1 MSRMLVKLLSALLV
15 VSFGFAAAPA
25 VEFAGGDQGG
35 RGKQAKAGG
44 KNPSGR
50 AAAPVFGSRDR
61 DIISGYYRTRR
72 SNLPPGLAK
81 RNGQLPPGL
90 ERQLQRNG
98 TLPPGLQKRIEVFP
112 RELNRQL
119 PPLPYGYVRGL
130 LGGSAVVVNQ
140 RTGAIVDVIQ
150 NLLIDPGK

>member
-1 MSRMLVKLLSALLV
+1 MLGRLLSALLV
-15 VSFGFAAAPA
+15 AGLALAPA
-25 VEFAGGDQGG
+25 TAVELAGGGRGD

-44 KNPSGR
+44 KKSSGR
-50 AAAPVFGSRDR
+50 AAAPVFGPRDR
-61 DIISGYYRTRR
+61 DIISDYYRTRR
-72 SNLPPGLAK
+72 STLPPGLAK

-90 ERQLQRNG
+90 ERQLERNG

-112 RELNRQL
+112 KELNRQL

-130 LGGSAVVVNQ
+130 IGGSAVVVNQ

-150 NLLIDPGK
+150 YVLIDPGK

>member
-1 MSRMLVKLLSALLV
+1 MLGRLLSALLIA
-15 VSFGFAAAPA
+15 GFALATAPA
-25 VEFAGGDQGG
+25 VEFAGDGQGG

-44 KNPSGR
+44 KSASGR

-61 DIISGYYRTRR
+61 DIISGYYRARR
-72 SNLPPGLAK
+72 STLPPGLAK

-90 ERQLQRNG
+90 ERQLERNG

-112 RELNRQL
+112 KELSRQL

-130 LGGSAVVVNQ
+130 IGGSAVVVNQ
-140 RTGAIVDVIQ
+140 QTGAIVDVIQ
-150 NLLIDPGK
+150 NLLIHPGK